1 MPAGAINRPQI
12 SLIVLNDFYLRGR
25 SSVRYTVVI
34 QKILQALHAMFCEAI
49 HAAKGFCKK
58 KKNTGQTFMKTYH
71 YAVNKTLMEYTGLMN
86 LMPFL
91 AFQISFSETQKKC
104 SENSLEVETLS
115 KTYLIVSIMNRRIRH
130 FV

>member
-1 MPAGAINRPQI
+1 
-12 SLIVLNDFYLRGR
+12 
-25 SSVRYTVVI
+25 
-34 QKILQALHAMFCEAI
+34 
-49 HAAKGFCKK
+49 
-58 KKNTGQTFMKTYH
+58 MKMYH

-115 KTYLIVSIMNRRIRH
+115 KTYSIVSIIEFKYSNLSKTRSVKYAFKH
-130 FV
+130 